1 MELQRLGHNLVA
13 KQQQEFLYTVLKI
26 AFFFFFFLIIGLLK
40 SGFQKS
46 LNVAFS

>member
-26 AFFFFFFLIIGLLK
+26 AFFFFFNNWFVEIRIPEK
-40 SGFQKS
+40 SQHCI
-46 LNVAFS
+46 

>member
-26 AFFFFFFLIIGLLK
+26 AFFFFFLIIGLLK

>member
-13 KQQQEFLYTVLKI
+13 KQQQEFLYTILKI
-26 AFFFFFFLIIGLLK
+26 AFFFLIIGLLK

-46 LNVAFS
+46 LNIAFS

>member
-26 AFFFFFFLIIGLLK
+26 AFFFFFFNNWFVEIRIPEK
-40 SGFQKS
+40 SQCCI
-46 LNVAFS
+46 